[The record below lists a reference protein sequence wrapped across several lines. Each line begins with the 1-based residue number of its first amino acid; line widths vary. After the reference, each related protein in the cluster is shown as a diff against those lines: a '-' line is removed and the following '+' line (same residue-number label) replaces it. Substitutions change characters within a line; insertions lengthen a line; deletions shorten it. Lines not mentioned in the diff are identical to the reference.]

1 MKTLVVYDSAYGNTK
16 AIAVAIG
23 AVVGG
28 EARVVRSGEVGP
40 LDLGA
45 GDLLIAG
52 SPTYGGKP
60 TPAMLSFLDSVSESA
75 VKGVNVAAFD
85 TRLSSRLAGVFGY
98 AAPKIASALETRGGK
113 LVLAPEGFAVKG
125 KKGPLVDGEL
135 EHAARWSSAF
145 QALHSPKR

>member
-1 MKTLVVYDSAYGNTK
+1 MKALVVYDSVYGNTK

-23 AVVGG
+23 AAVGG
-28 EARVVRSGEVGP
+28 EARVVRSGEVCP

-60 TPAMLSFLDSVSESA
+60 TPAMLSFLDGISEAA

-98 AAPKIASALETRGGK
+98 AAPKIAGGLEAKGGK
-113 LVLAPEGFAVKG
+113 LVLPPEGFLVNG
-125 KKGPLVDGEL
+125 KKGPLVDGEM
-135 EHAARWSSAF
+135 EHAVKWSGSIRV
-145 QALHSPKR
+145 LHPSK